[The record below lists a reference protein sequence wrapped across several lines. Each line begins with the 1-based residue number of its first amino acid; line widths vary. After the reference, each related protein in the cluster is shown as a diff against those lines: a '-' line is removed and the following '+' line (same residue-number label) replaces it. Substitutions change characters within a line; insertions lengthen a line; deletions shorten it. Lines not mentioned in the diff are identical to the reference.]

1 MAKISKKKQE
11 ATLKKMKKTRYEDF
25 VFLRQIAT
33 QKLQWARDE
42 KQKGLDKI
50 KEYEDALEDLR
61 KTVMRLNGYI
71 VACKEL
77 VEAKNETK

>member
-1 MAKISKKKQE
+1 MVKVSKNKQKE
-11 ATLKKMKKTRYEDF
+11 TLKKMKQTRHEDM

-33 QKLQWARDE
+33 QKLQWAKDE

-61 KTVMRLNGYI
+61 NTVMRLNGYI

-77 VEAKNETK
+77 VEAKNEK